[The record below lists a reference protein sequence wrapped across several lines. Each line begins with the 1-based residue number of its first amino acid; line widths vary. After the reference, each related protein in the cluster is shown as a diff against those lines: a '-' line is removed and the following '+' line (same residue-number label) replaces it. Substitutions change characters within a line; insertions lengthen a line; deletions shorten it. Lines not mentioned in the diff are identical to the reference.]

1 MDRKNNNEF
10 LEKVFPAELEE
21 IRQRREN
28 AEIDSDELSAPPST
42 KNELVG
48 LALSGVGIRSATFS
62 LGVIQELCHHGLL
75 KYVDVLSTVS
85 GGGYIGSCLSSLLND
100 PKNKPRKQEFPL
112 RYTDG
117 SAEPRSLTQLRNC
130 SNYLAPSGLLPKL
143 RLPNLMLR
151 GILLNMFVF
160 LPFVMLLVF
169 LTEVA
174 YEKGPHWDNLQ
185 VLIKPLFFIFLA
197 MALAFPFLIKI
208 SQSFFNWQRRNAYEL
223 VLTIPLLLVGILL
236 IMIPFMNLTRMAIEH
251 SRHQVW
257 EMLSQLQP
265 DEFWQGALVA
275 AGVIVLFMLAGKASE
290 NVNHITGKLWL
301 WVIGL
306 LGPAIIVSIYLFLC
320 LWQIDSPFLN
330 TGSIM
335 ALNKAVICEKPC
347 LSKSMHL
354 QDDSQ
359 DEIKKVRIDSF
370 RKLWKNMFH
379 EEKGAATVS
388 QLVHAMQGRNLIFSG
403 KAVVTCK
410 PGEDAAFGSK
420 ACSVD
425 TSNGIWENDHRV
437 WLINDAPDAEL
448 PCPEKVDR
456 FTEYPE
462 HCTYIYRT
470 SDKSLRIENAGL
482 ELFVRSE
489 DFWFF
494 GVMIALM
501 ILNRFLLDINV
512 TSPHGF
518 YRDRLSKAYLFK
530 VNSDNE
536 IIPQDKLAMS
546 ELNAEGTVAP
556 YHIINVTLNLQGS
569 KDPDLRGRES
579 DFFIFT
585 KRFTGSDRT
594 GYTKTVDME
603 AMDKHLDLAT
613 AVAISGAA
621 AAPNMGITT
630 NRGLVFIMTLLNI
643 RLGYWLPNPTMVNSD
658 NWLKRIKLISAQSGL
673 ILKEA
678 LGRLTAKGS
687 HVNIS
692 DGGHLENLGIYPLLK
707 RQCKFIIAVDGEA
720 DPHMGF
726 NGLVTTMRF
735 ARIDMGIEFV
745 MNLEDLRKNK
755 RGLSKAH
762 STLGKILYANGE
774 VGHLLYIKLSV
785 TGDEPEYIRSYR
797 ASHPEYPHQ
806 STADQF
812 FSEDQF
818 EAYRALGEH
827 ACEVL
832 LSDPDSVGEF
842 AGIPNRPTSP
852 VVG

>member
-10 LEKVFPAELEE
+10 LDKVFPAELEE

-28 AEIDSDELSAPPST
+28 AEIDVGELSAPPST
-42 KNELVG
+42 KNELIG
-48 LALSGVGIRSATFS
+48 LALSGGGIRSATFS
-62 LGVIQELCHHGLL
+62 LGVIQGLCHHGLL
-75 KYVDVLSTVS
+75 KYVDILSTVS

-100 PKNKPRKQEFPL
+100 PENKPKKLEFPL

-117 SAEPRSLTQLRNC
+117 SAEPLPLTHLRNS

-160 LPFVMLLVF
+160 LPFIMLMVF

-185 VLIKPLFFIFLA
+185 GLIKPLFYIFLA
-197 MALAFPFLIKI
+197 LAIAFPFLLKI
-208 SQSFFNWQRRNAYEL
+208 LRGFFNWQRRNAYEL
-223 VLTIPLLLVGILL
+223 VLTIPLLLVAILL
-236 IMIPFMNLTRMAIEH
+236 ILIPFLNLTRMAIEH
-251 SRHQVW
+251 STHQVW
-257 EMLSQLQP
+257 EMFSRIQP
-265 DEFWQGALVA
+265 DEFWQGGLVVC
-275 AGVIVLFMLAGKASE
+275 GIIVLFMLAGKASE

-306 LGPAIIVSIYLFLC
+306 LGPAIILSIYLFLC

-330 TGSIM
+330 TSSIV
-335 ALNKAVICEKPC
+335 ALNDAVTCKAPC
-347 LSKSMHL
+347 LTKSGHL
-354 QDDSQ
+354 HGDSPV
-359 DEIKKVRIDSF
+359 EIETTQIDSF
-370 RKLWKNMFH
+370 RKLWKSFFK
-379 EEKGAATVS
+379 EETGAATVP
-388 QLVHAMQGRNLIFSG
+388 QLVHALQGRNLTFSD

-410 PGEDAAFGSK
+410 PGEDAAFGSEP
-420 ACSVD
+420 CDVD
-425 TSNGIWENDHRV
+425 TSNGIWENDNRV
-437 WLINDAPDAEL
+437 WLINDAPGAQAG
-448 PCPEKVDR
+448 CPEKVEK
-456 FTEYPE
+456 FAEYPGY
-462 HCTYIYRT
+462 CTYIHRI

-482 ELFVRSE
+482 QLFVRAE

-494 GVMIALM
+494 GVMLALM
-501 ILNRFLLDINV
+501 VLNRFLLDINV

-530 VNSDNE
+530 VDSNNE
-536 IIPQDKLAMS
+536 ILPQDKLAMS

-556 YHIINVTLNLQGS
+556 YHIINVTLNLQNS

-579 DFFIFT
+579 DFFIFS

-594 GYTKTVDME
+594 GYTETVDME
-603 AMDKHLDLAT
+603 SVDHHLNLAT

-643 RLGYWLPNPTMVNSD
+643 RLGYWLPNPAVVNSD
-658 NWLKRIKLISAQSGL
+658 NWFKRLKLLSAQSSL

-678 LGRLTAKGS
+678 LGRLDARGS

-726 NGLVTTMRF
+726 NGLVTLMRF
-735 ARIDMGIEFV
+735 ARIDMGIELV
-745 MNLEDLRKNK
+745 MNLEDLRKTK
-755 RGLSKAH
+755 GGLSKAH

-774 VGHLLYIKLSV
+774 IGHLLYIKLSV

-797 ASHPEYPHQ
+797 ASHPDYPHQ

-832 LSDPDSVGEF
+832 LRDPDSMGEF
-842 AGIPNRPTSP
+842 AGIPDRPVSP
-852 VVG
+852 AAG

>member
-1 MDRKNNNEF
+1 MDRKNKNEF
-10 LEKVFPAELEE
+10 LDKVFPAELEE
-21 IRQRREN
+21 IKQRREN

-48 LALSGVGIRSATFS
+48 LALSGGGIRSATFS
-62 LGVIQELCHHGLL
+62 LGVIQGLAHHGLL

-112 RYTDG
+112 RYTEG
-117 SAEPRSLTQLRNC
+117 SGEPRPLTHLRNC

-160 LPFVMLLVF
+160 LPFIMLMVF

-185 VLIKPLFFIFLA
+185 ALIKPLFYTFLA
-197 MALAFPFLIKI
+197 LALAFPFLIKI
-208 SQSFFNWQRRNAYEL
+208 LRRFFNWKRRNAYEL

-236 IMIPFMNLTRMAIEH
+236 ILIPFLNLTRMAIEH
-251 SRHQVW
+251 STHQVW
-257 EMLSQLQP
+257 EMFSRLRP
-265 DEFWQGALVA
+265 DVFWQGALVA
-275 AGVIVLFMLAGKASE
+275 VGVIVLFMLAGKASE
-290 NVNHITGKLWL
+290 NVNHITGKIWL

-330 TGSIM
+330 TGSIV
-335 ALNKAVICEKPC
+335 ALNDAVLCESPC
-347 LSKSMHL
+347 LSKSQHL
-354 QDDSQ
+354 KDDSQ
-359 DEIKKVRIDSF
+359 DEIDKVRIDSF
-370 RKLWKNMFH
+370 RKLWKSMFH
-379 EEKGAATVS
+379 TESGADTVP
-388 QLVHAMQGRNLIFSG
+388 QLVHAMQGRNLTFSD
-403 KAVVTCK
+403 KAVVSCK
-410 PGEDAAFGSK
+410 PDENAAFGSE
-420 ACSVD
+420 ACSADASDGV
-425 TSNGIWENDHRV
+425 WENDGRV
-437 WLINDAPDAEL
+437 WLINDAPQQA
-448 PCPEKVDR
+448 CPEKVER
-456 FTEYPE
+456 FTDYPE
-462 HCTYIYRT
+462 HCTYIYRI

-482 ELFVRSE
+482 ELFVRAE

-494 GVMIALM
+494 GVMLALM

-530 VNSDNE
+530 VDDDNE
-536 IIPQDKLAMS
+536 IVPQDKLAMS
-546 ELNAEGTVAP
+546 GLNAEGTVAP
-556 YHIINVTLNLQGS
+556 YHIVNVTLNLQGS
-569 KDPDLRGRES
+569 SDPDLRGRES

-603 AMDKHLDLAT
+603 SVDEHLNLAT
-613 AVAISGAA
+613 AVVISGAA
-621 AAPNMGITT
+621 AEPNMGITT

-643 RLGYWLPNPTMVNSD
+643 RLGYWLPNPAIVNSD
-658 NWLKRIKLISAQSGL
+658 NWFKRLNLISAQSSL

-707 RQCKFIIAVDGEA
+707 RHCKFIIAVDGEA

-726 NGLVTTMRF
+726 NGLVTLMRF
-735 ARIDMGIEFV
+735 ARIDMGIELV
-745 MNLEDLRKNK
+745 MDLEDLRKTK
-755 RGLSKAH
+755 GGLSKTH

-785 TGDEPEYIRSYR
+785 TGDEPEYIKSYR

-827 ACEVL
+827 ACEGL
-832 LSDPDSVGEF
+832 LRDPDSIGEF
-842 AGIPNRPTSP
+842 AGIPDRPTSP
-852 VVG
+852 IEG

>member
-10 LEKVFPAELEE
+10 LDKVFPVELEE
-21 IRQRREN
+21 IGQRREN
-28 AEIDSDELSAPPST
+28 AEIDSGELSSPPST

-48 LALSGVGIRSATFS
+48 LALSGGGIRSATFS
-62 LGVIQELCHHGLL
+62 LGVIQGLCHHGLL
-75 KYVDVLSTVS
+75 KYVDILSTVS

-100 PKNKPRKQEFPL
+100 PENKPQKQEFPL

-117 SAEPRSLTQLRNC
+117 SAEPRPLTHLRNC

-160 LPFVMLLVF
+160 LPFIMLLVF

-185 VLIKPLFFIFLA
+185 TLIKPLFYTFLV

-208 SQSFFNWQRRNAYEL
+208 LRGFFNWKRRNAYEL

-236 IMIPFMNLTRMAIEH
+236 ILIPFLNLTRMAIEH
-251 SRHQVW
+251 STLQVG
-257 EMLSQLQP
+257 EMFSRLRP
-265 DEFWQGALVA
+265 DEFWQGGLVVC
-275 AGVIVLFMLAGKASE
+275 GVIVLFMLAGKASE

-330 TGSIM
+330 TSSVM
-335 ALNKAVICEKPC
+335 ALNDAMADGAPS
-347 LSKSMHL
+347 LAKSEHL
-354 QDDSQ
+354 QEDSPV
-359 DEIKKVRIDSF
+359 ELETSGIDSF
-370 RKLWKNMFH
+370 SQLWKDMFH
-379 EEKGAATVS
+379 DETGAATVPE
-388 QLVHAMQGRNLIFSG
+388 LVHALQGRNLTFSEE
-403 KAVVTCK
+403 AVVTCK
-410 PGEDAAFGSK
+410 PNRNAKFGPEPCEVDA
-420 ACSVD
+420 
-425 TSNGIWENDHRV
+425 SNGNWENDHRV
-437 WLINDAPDAEL
+437 WLINDPRGGQSVCPNNFEEL
-448 PCPEKVDR
+448 
-456 FTEYPE
+456 TEYPKQ
-462 HCTYIYRT
+462 CTYIHRI
-470 SDKSLRIENAGL
+470 SEKSLRIENAGL
-482 ELFVRSE
+482 ELFVRKE

-494 GVMIALM
+494 SVMLVLI

-518 YRDRLSKAYLFK
+518 YRDRLSKAYIFK
-530 VNSDNE
+530 MGKNQEVV
-536 IIPQDKLAMS
+536 PQDKLAMS

-556 YHIINVTLNLQGS
+556 YHVINVTLNLQGS
-569 KDPDLRGRES
+569 ADPDLRGRES

-594 GYTKTVDME
+594 GYTETVNME
-603 AMDKHLDLAT
+603 SVDKHLDLAT
-613 AVAISGAA
+613 SVAISGAA

-643 RLGYWLPNPTMVNSD
+643 RLGYWLPNPAVVNSD
-658 NWLKRIKLISAQSGL
+658 SWFKRLRLLSAQSSL

-678 LGRLTAKGS
+678 LGRLNAKGS

-720 DPHMGF
+720 DPHMSF
-726 NGLVTTMRF
+726 NGLVTLMRF
-735 ARIDMGIEFV
+735 ARIDMGVELVI
-745 MNLEDLRKNK
+745 NLEKLRKCK
-755 RGLSKAH
+755 KGLSQTH
-762 STLGKILYANGE
+762 SALGKIHYANGE
-774 VGHLLYIKLSV
+774 IGHLLYIKLSV

-797 ASHPEYPHQ
+797 ASHPDYPHQ

-827 ACEVL
+827 ACEGL
-832 LSDPDSVGEF
+832 LSNPDLTGPF
-842 AGIPNRPTSP
+842 AGIPKRPTSP
-852 VVG
+852 TVG